1 MIQFPIIGALALA
14 GGTILEKIVLIKR
27 KIDIKLYQT
36 SSFLAIALV
45 MLPLLYFFWGVDSN
59 ALETRNILIF
69 GLVVVFSIAANLF
82 TFYSMKWEK
91 VTVLEPAKIL
101 EPLFVIILAI
111 IFSFFFEGLY
121 DRNVQVVIPALIA
134 SVALIFSHIRKH
146 HLDFNRYFI
155 AAIFGSF
162 FFALELVV
170 SRLVLDFYSPI
181 SFYFLRCLFIF
192 IISLVI
198 FRPKFNKLDKI
209 VKKEI
214 LVVAILWVVYRLMIY
229 YGYISLGV
237 IFTTLMIML
246 GPVFVYIFAW
256 KFLKEK
262 IDWRNIVAAVI
273 IVGSA
278 LYAILSG

>member
-1 MIQFPIIGALALA
+1 M
-14 GGTILEKIVLIKR
+14 
-27 KIDIKLYQT
+27 
-36 SSFLAIALV
+36 
-45 MLPLLYFFWGVDSN
+45 
-59 ALETRNILIF
+59 
-69 GLVVVFSIAANLF
+69 
-82 TFYSMKWEK
+82 
-91 VTVLEPAKIL
+91 
-101 EPLFVIILAI
+101 
-111 IFSFFFEGLY
+111 
-121 DRNVQVVIPALIA
+121 
-134 SVALIFSHIRKH
+134 
-146 HLDFNRYFI
+146 
-155 AAIFGSF
+155 
-162 FFALELVV
+162 
-170 SRLVLDFYSPI
+170 
-181 SFYFLRCLFIF
+181 
-192 IISLVI
+192 I

>member
-134 SVALIFSHIRKH
+134 SGALIFSHIRKH

>member
-192 IISLVI
+192 IISLAI